1 MANRKNKKRN
11 KRYTGEDAK
20 PLQPASEAPVIH
32 RYEAVDR
39 GAARQW
45 WFEKKRTV
53 KIVAGATGVV
63 ALAGWLL
70 FELFQILL

>member
-1 MANRKNKKRN
+1 MAKKNKKRT

-20 PLQPASEAPVIH
+20 QLQPMSDSQPVIH

-39 GAARQW
+39 NALSQW

-53 KIVAGATGVV
+53 KIVGGATGVV
-63 ALAGWLL
+63 IIVGWLL
-70 FELFQILL
+70 FELFRIVF